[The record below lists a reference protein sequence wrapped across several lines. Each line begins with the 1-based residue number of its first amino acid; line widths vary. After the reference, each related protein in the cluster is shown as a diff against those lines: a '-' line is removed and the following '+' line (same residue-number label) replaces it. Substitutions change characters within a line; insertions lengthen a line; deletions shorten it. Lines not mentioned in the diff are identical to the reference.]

1 MKKVHFE
8 EIDVLKRENN
18 ALKRDHQSEIEKVSA
33 RYRLEIDDV
42 RSTYENEIDVNETLN
57 RSHVS
62 AIEEVRSE
70 NRLRERELENRLQ
83 KVTSEDS
90 ALLQEFRQRL
100 EQA

>member
-1 MKKVHFE
+1 M
-8 EIDVLKRENN
+8 
-18 ALKRDHQSEIEKVSA
+18 
-33 RYRLEIDDV
+33 

>member
-18 ALKRDHQSEIEKVSA
+18 VLKRDHQSEIEKVSA